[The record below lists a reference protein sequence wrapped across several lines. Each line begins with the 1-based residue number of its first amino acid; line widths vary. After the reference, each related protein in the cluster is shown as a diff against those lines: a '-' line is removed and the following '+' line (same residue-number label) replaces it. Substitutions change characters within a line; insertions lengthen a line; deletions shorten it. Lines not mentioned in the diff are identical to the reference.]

1 LGKYTSTG
9 IDNLFSSSSISSD
22 SINNNT
28 FISSS
33 IVAMSTSL
41 VSAYDF
47 KNVYYYK
54 RKKTASR
61 IQSNSKKKAREKAF
75 LKGRKRPLIHYPSEK
90 HGPHYHPNTSRFSH
104 WVYYYLWLLL
114 FGEDEE

>member
-1 LGKYTSTG
+1 
-9 IDNLFSSSSISSD
+9 
-22 SINNNT
+22 
-28 FISSS
+28 
-33 IVAMSTSL
+33 MSTSL

>member
-1 LGKYTSTG
+1 M
-9 IDNLFSSSSISSD
+9 IDTETRQQFED
-22 SINNNT
+22 E
-28 FISSS
+28 
-33 IVAMSTSL
+33 
-41 VSAYDF
+41 
-47 KNVYYYK
+47 VYLICGDD
-54 RKKTASR
+54 KKTASR

-114 FGEDEE
+114 FVEDEE